1 MGNNRTNNFRHLL
14 DHFDDI
20 VMRSP
25 TRLSLVEDSYTGI
38 INLMGEEN
46 APPPNYFLEV
56 YGRMVI
62 NSFNVLDPI
71 DQVCK

>member
-1 MGNNRTNNFRHLL
+1 M
-14 DHFDDI
+14 
-20 VMRSP
+20 
-25 TRLSLVEDSYTGI
+25 EDSYSSI
-38 INLMGEEN
+38 VSLMGEEN

-71 DQVCK
+71 DQVNLQWRAIQTSLLAVYKVN

>member
-1 MGNNRTNNFRHLL
+1 
-14 DHFDDI
+14 
-20 VMRSP
+20 MRSP
-25 TRLSLVEDSYTGI
+25 TRLSLVEDSYVTI

-62 NSFNVLDPI
+62 NSFNVTDPI

>member
-1 MGNNRTNNFRHLL
+1 
-14 DHFDDI
+14 
-20 VMRSP
+20 
-25 TRLSLVEDSYTGI
+25 
-38 INLMGEEN
+38 MGEEN

>member
-1 MGNNRTNNFRHLL
+1 
-14 DHFDDI
+14 
-20 VMRSP
+20 MRSP
-25 TRLSLVEDSYTGI
+25 TRLSLVEDSYIGI

>member
-1 MGNNRTNNFRHLL
+1 
-14 DHFDDI
+14 
-20 VMRSP
+20 MRSP
-25 TRLSLVEDSYTGI
+25 TRLSLVEDSYNAI

-46 APPPNYFLEV
+46 TPPPNYFLEV

-71 DQVCK
+71 DQVCKKKLQ

>member
-1 MGNNRTNNFRHLL
+1 
-14 DHFDDI
+14 
-20 VMRSP
+20 MRSP
-25 TRLSLVEDSYTGI
+25 TRLSLVEDSHNAI

-46 APPPNYFLEV
+46 TPPPNYFLEV

>member
-1 MGNNRTNNFRHLL
+1 
-14 DHFDDI
+14 
-20 VMRSP
+20 MRSP
-25 TRLSLVEDSYTGI
+25 TRLSLVEDSYAAI

-71 DQVCK
+71 DQVK